1 MGDFTSNFEITD
13 EMSEKI
19 FVIPPN
25 RIRYLSEIAENNRA
39 YDQWSHQQKILLKN
53 YILQKSL
60 DILSDTSE
68 EVVLQ
73 IKKEYKNLLLELDP
87 KNKILIDSWGD
98 LQNKYKEKFIN
109 LK

>member
-1 MGDFTSNFEITD
+1 MGNFTSKYEITD

-39 YDQWSHQQKILLKN
+39 YDHWTQQQKDIAQKL
-53 YILQKSL
+53 YALQKSL

-68 EVVLQ
+68 EAILQ
-73 IKKEYKNLLLELDP
+73 IKKEYENLL
-87 KNKILIDSWGD
+87 KRF
-98 LQNKYKEKFIN
+98 QNLF
-109 LK
+109 L